1 MKDEARQAIGVI
13 DVAIA
18 EIRRAAIADGKS
30 IHDHVA
36 VDVRLSRTHRFHKA
50 IELISQAKQDV
61 AGEED
66 QPATRGLQKRVLGDI
81 EDAQHEAEHVIAT
94 VLTRG

>member
-13 DVAIA
+13 DVTI
-18 EIRRAAIADGKS
+18 
-30 IHDHVA
+30 A

-66 QPATRGLQKRVLGDI
+66 QPDTRGLQERGLGDI
-81 EDAQHEAEHVIAT
+81 EDARHEAEHVFAA

>member
-13 DVAIA
+13 DVTI
-18 EIRRAAIADGKS
+18 
-30 IHDHVA
+30 A
-36 VDVRLSRTHRFHKA
+36 VDVRLSRTHRFQKA

-66 QPATRGLQKRVLGDI
+66 QPDTRGLQERGLGDI
-81 EDAQHEAEHVIAT
+81 EDARHEAEHVFAT